1 MTVALQ
7 SLHEG
12 RGLPQDEAG
21 VWTDDDDN
29 RLRVVRDYDRRRA
42 RGKYAVGREDD
53 PLHRARIEV
62 YRTKLAA
69 KHGEWVETRMRFMD
83 MMDNA

>member
-12 RGLPQDEAG
+12 RGLPQKEPG

-29 RLRVVRDYDRRRA
+29 RLRAVRDWDRRRE
-42 RGKYAVGREDD
+42 RGKYAVGTEEDAAQ
-53 PLHRARIEV
+53 RARIER
-62 YRTKLAA
+62 YMAKLKA
-69 KHGEWVETRMRFMD
+69 KHGKWLEFRVQLMD
-83 MMDNA
+83 MMDGV